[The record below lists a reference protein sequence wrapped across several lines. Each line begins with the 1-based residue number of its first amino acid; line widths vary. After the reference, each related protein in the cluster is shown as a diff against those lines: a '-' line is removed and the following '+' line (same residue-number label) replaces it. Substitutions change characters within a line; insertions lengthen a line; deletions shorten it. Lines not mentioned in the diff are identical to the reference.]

1 MMAPL
6 PQLPKDDPRADT
18 EEAAKKYGWENVD
31 RNGYSILEKPHGLP
45 QRKRLI
51 VIGAG
56 ATGIC
61 MAKFAEALANLD
73 VQIYEKNEEVSGTWW
88 ENRYPG
94 CGCDIPSHIYQFQW
108 AMNPNW
114 SHYYASAAEIFE
126 YFKGVVESHGLRKY
140 IKLQHRVIHASW
152 NSQTAKWVVEVQRA
166 DGSSF
171 TDECDYLL
179 NGCGLLNNW
188 KWPTIK
194 GLHTFKGPLLHSA
207 AYDESTI
214 LDGKRVAVLGAG
226 SSGVQIVANIQPLV
240 KHLYTWVRSP
250 IWITSGF
257 ASKFAGPNGQN
268 FKYGEDIK
276 RRFAED
282 PVSQLRYIKM
292 LDAELG
298 QRFYFNFTNTD
309 DAKMA
314 KEFSQKAMQE
324 KLKDRPDLIKKLIP
338 TAYGPGCRRPT
349 PGNGYLEAL
358 MQPNVTTYTEEVQ
371 EITPT
376 GFIDSEGQA
385 HEVDIIICA
394 TGFDTSYVPRF
405 PVLANG
411 KDLRKEWANDPVSYF
426 SVMVPEFPNYFLS
439 IGPYSATNGSLLP
452 PIEHGC
458 KYICKIIE
466 KCQIE
471 YIRSIAPKE
480 EVMREFREH
489 SDLFLKRTVWNQK
502 CRSWYKGGTIDGLPR
517 LYPASRAHY
526 IVTMEPRYEDFVI
539 NYESSNRFHF
549 WGNGFTVRELDGR
562 DPTWYLGIVDGL
574 DKQPDYT
581 EDEKAVLFSAASEG

>member
-1 MMAPL
+1 MASL
-6 PQLPKDDPRADT
+6 PELPKDDPRADS
-18 EEAAKKYGWENVD
+18 EEAAKACGWQNVNS
-31 RNGYSILEKPHGLP
+31 RGYSILEKPHGLP
-45 QRKRLI
+45 QRKRVV

-61 MAKFAEALANLD
+61 FSKFSEALANLD
-73 VQIYEKNEEVSGTWW
+73 LQIYEKNDEVSGTWW

-94 CGCDIPSHIYQFQW
+94 CACDIPSHIYQFNW

-114 SHYYASAAEIFE
+114 SHYYSDAREIFE
-126 YFKGVVESHGLRKY
+126 YFKGVVDTHGLRKY
-140 IKLQHRVIHASW
+140 IKLQHQVIRASW
-152 NSQTAKWVVEVQRA
+152 NSETTKWEVQVQRP
-166 DGSSF
+166 DGTVF
-171 TDECDYLL
+171 EDQCDFLV
-179 NGCGLLNNW
+179 NACGLLNNW
-188 KWPTIK
+188 KWPSIN
-194 GLHTFKGPLLHSA
+194 GLHSFKGKLLHSA
-207 AYDESTI
+207 AYDESTV

-226 SSGVQIVANIQPLV
+226 SSGVQIVAKIQPIV
-240 KHLYTWVRSP
+240 KQLYTWIRSP
-250 IWITSGF
+250 IWISAGF
-257 ASKFAGPNGQN
+257 ASRFAGPNGRN

-276 RRFAED
+276 RKFAED
-282 PVSQLRYIKM
+282 PVKQLRYVKM

-298 QRFYFNFTNTD
+298 QRFYFNFINTK
-309 DAKMA
+309 DAQMA
-314 KEFSQKAMQE
+314 KDFSRKQMEE
-324 KLKDRPDLIKKLIP
+324 KLKDRPDLIERIIP

-358 MQPNVTTYTEEVQ
+358 MEPNVTVYTSDVQ
-371 EITPT
+371 QITPS
-376 GFIDSEGQA
+376 GFIDSDGNE

-411 KDLRKEWANDPVSYF
+411 KDLRQEWAEDPVSYF
-426 SVMVPEFPNYFLS
+426 SVMIPDFPNYFLS

-458 KYICKIIE
+458 KYMLKIIE
-466 KCQIE
+466 KCQME
-471 YIRSIAPKE
+471 HIRSIAPKAD
-480 EVMREFREH
+480 VTAEFREH

-517 LYPASRAHY
+517 LYPASRAHF
-526 IVTMEPRYEDFVI
+526 VETMQPRYEDFEI
-539 NYESSNRFHF
+539 KYESSNRFHF

-562 DPTWYLGIVDGL
+562 DPTWYLGVVDGE

-581 EDEKAVLFSAASEG
+581 EDEKAVLFSATGDN